1 MEAIRNLLRA
11 VTFQIPPST
20 GQYHSITLD
29 VETGGLILIL
39 GCGKLF
45 YPVTLEDSDFARP
58 AKDVAEEIARMTE
71 SVIYAH

>member
-11 VTFQIPPST
+11 VTFQIPPLT
-20 GQYHSITLD
+20 GQHHSITLD
-29 VETGGLILIL
+29 AETGVLILML
-39 GCGKLF
+39 GCGN
-45 YPVTLEDSDFARP
+45 YPVTLEDSDFKRP